1 MGRVRGNYS
10 RLEVEA
16 FRTHQVQVGQRLFCP
31 QTSALSPTH
40 SMFYIFLHFHSSWT
54 ILHST
59 LHCVAV
65 CPVAV
70 QTSPYFLFN
79 SFASRKSD
87 SNTSPRKHKYVSPGT
102 AFHIVPQQ
110 WLEKFGPQMGLSRKH
125 KYAAAAA
132 AMLGLTYLI

>member
-16 FRTHQVQVGQRLFCP
+16 FRTHQVLVGQRLFCP

-59 LHCVAV
+59 LHCAAV

-102 AFHIVPQQ
+102 AFHIVPEFSG
-110 WLEKFGPQMGLSRKH
+110 WRNSDLKWGFPESIN
-125 KYAAAAA
+125 
-132 AMLGLTYLI
+132 MLLPLLLCLA